1 MGDAFENTVGELSTF
16 GSQFVSDVKR
26 GRIPIGTLFK
36 LLIGL
41 LQTLGNVIIDVSVLM
56 LDVFLGL
63 IQV

>member
-1 MGDAFENTVGELSTF
+1 MGDAFESTVGELSTF
-16 GSQFVSDVKR
+16 GSQILSDVKQ
-26 GRIPIGTLFK
+26 GRIPIGSLFK

-56 LDVFLGL
+56 VDAFLGL